1 VSKTENRGAAA
12 AFCRDNDGTYLG
24 ASAVV
29 FVGITDPA
37 TLEALA
43 CREALAL
50 AEDLALERLF
60 VFQTARQLSWR
71 LVKEL
76 WVAMARSLLR

>member
-1 VSKTENRGAAA
+1 MLMQLCQKTENRGAAA

-24 ASAVV
+24 ASVVV

-43 CREALAL
+43 
-50 AEDLALERLF
+50 
-60 VFQTARQLSWR
+60 
-71 LVKEL
+71 
-76 WVAMARSLLR
+76 